1 MYVKK
6 RCMCPFHYDLL
17 FVPPFDSSVNF
28 AWQHYYV
35 FISYFGNVHYIFNV
49 TNGRKLWIL
58 FLSKADLHCK
68 TTYPAEGRKTLG
80 NKGYA
85 KYREPGPRM
94 RDKHKNSL
102 LYSSDDGGGGRE
114 AGFLSLG
121 SKSEHQICSHCLWNL
136 WNTLFFMFFKTLFM
150 CLLAALHSIWDPSSS
165 TRDQIGAPYI
175 GNKKS

>member
-6 RCMCPFHYDLL
+6 RSICPFHYDLL

-28 AWQHYYV
+28 AWQRYYV

-68 TTYPAEGRKTLG
+68 TTYPAKLQG
-80 NKGYA
+80 N
-85 KYREPGPRM
+85 PGKQRVCKVQRTGSTCERQTQELPTGAM
-94 RDKHKNSL
+94 V
-102 LYSSDDGGGGRE
+102 GGGGE

-121 SKSEHQICSHCLWNL
+121 SKSEHQICSYCLWNL
-136 WNTLFFMFFKTLFM
+136 WNTLFFIFFKTLFM
-150 CLLAALHSIWDPSSS
+150 CLLAALHSIWDPISS
-165 TRDQIGAPYI
+165 TRDQISVPYI
-175 GNKKS
+175 GNEKS